1 MGNSCS
7 CDYLSVEDDESIA
20 TFNSI
25 SYEDDILQDYLKE
38 IGKIKL
44 LNIEQE
50 RELGKA
56 IKEKL
61 PDEGLI
67 AKKKL
72 VQSNLRL
79 VVSVAKK
86 YIGRGIPFMDLVQ
99 EGSLGL
105 IRAAEK
111 FDYTKGFK
119 FSTYATWWIKQTI
132 IRSIANQAKMIRI
145 PIHMSDK
152 IRNLKKAITKLS
164 VELGREPSDFEL
176 AEYLKFTEKQILNI
190 KKSYHQEPVSLEIPV
205 AEDLMLVDYIA
216 DNADNSPDY
225 KVVNALLS
233 EDVVNVLLKNLSVR
247 EKRILIMRFGLM
259 GHNPMTLEE
268 VGKELGFSKERIR
281 QLESEILKKFRTA
294 NNVTSLKEYLS

>member
-176 AEYLKFTEKQILNI
+176 AKYLKFTEKQILNI